1 MTTEGEKIQ
10 RLINNLCIGQG
21 AFADKIGIARS
32 SLNRIIRGKK
42 PLGKVNQKR
51 IADGLNLSLGTFLF
65 LIKQDTPLE
74 LFEIFQKLAAEQDKE
89 ILIAIKALL
98 EIGQVKKGG
107 KLTSDHLSPLLNH
120 IATTLN
126 LAKSLDK

>member
-10 RLINNLCIGQG
+10 RLISNLGMGQG

-51 IADGLNLSLGTFLF
+51 IADGLNFSLGTFLF
-65 LIKQDTPLE
+65 LIKQDIPLG
-74 LFEIFQKLAAEQDKE
+74 LFEIFQKLAAEEDKE
-89 ILIAIKALL
+89 ILTAIKALL

-126 LAKSLDK
+126 LSKSLDK